1 MGHHHKKRKR
11 RLDAILAELQRI
23 THLLRML
30 NDKRRK

>member
-1 MGHHHKKRKR
+1 MGHHHKKRKK
-11 RLDAILAELQRI
+11 LDAILAELQKI